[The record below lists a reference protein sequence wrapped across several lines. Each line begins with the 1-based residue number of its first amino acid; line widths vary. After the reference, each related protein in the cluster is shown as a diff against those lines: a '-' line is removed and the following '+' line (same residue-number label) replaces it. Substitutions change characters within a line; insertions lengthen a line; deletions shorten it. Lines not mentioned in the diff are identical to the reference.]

1 MPFDLFIGDETTP
14 IMFTDHVEDGLAVN
28 TLCLRA
34 RTPLQVMS
42 HAAASGEL
50 ALTERTKNLRVTVD
64 FRVQVLFMKFIRN
77 QCCPRK
83 WETHH
88 FEVVLILE
96 LHATI
101 WAVTLVMLLC
111 LHMLLSTGDR
121 MKLPTTGFTRY
132 LGRPM
137 TQRVHVLSCLSLTMK
152 HLLA

>member
-1 MPFDLFIGDETTP
+1 MGVVVLMPSNLFVGDETTL

-77 QCCPRK
+77 ECCSRK
-83 WETHH
+83 
-88 FEVVLILE
+88 
-96 LHATI
+96 
-101 WAVTLVMLLC
+101 
-111 LHMLLSTGDR
+111 
-121 MKLPTTGFTRY
+121 
-132 LGRPM
+132 
-137 TQRVHVLSCLSLTMK
+137 
-152 HLLA
+152 